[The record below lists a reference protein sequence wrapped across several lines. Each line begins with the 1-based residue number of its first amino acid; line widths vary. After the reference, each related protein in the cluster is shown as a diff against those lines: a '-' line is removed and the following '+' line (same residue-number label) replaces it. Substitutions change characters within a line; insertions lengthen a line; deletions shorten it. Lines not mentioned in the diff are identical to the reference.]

1 LTASGLIG
9 MVFLCKPERIN
20 CIGCCACKQDALT
33 RSLQSEA
40 LTLGLNSVHQFPKEV
55 HMNRRV
61 STAKFICIVAAIG
74 CLMIAC
80 AKPYHFYVKYDLPEP
95 PAQITG
101 QTVYLLVQDTRVTK
115 QFLSEKARN
124 EFDLWDGTFALYHAE
139 KKPAGYTPTYRLTEM
154 IAAAITKRL
163 ESVGVAVSQ
172 EKGPDMPLFELTLDG
187 MQLDLEGRTWVSE
200 FSYQVKLTR
209 DNQKVGRE
217 KVSGK
222 AERTKVMGRR
232 AGELLVGDIIS
243 ESLNKLDI
251 EKLFK
256 NAGL

>member
-1 LTASGLIG
+1 MRQA
-9 MVFLCKPERIN
+9 
-20 CIGCCACKQDALT
+20 
-33 RSLQSEA
+33 RSVLE
-40 LTLGLNSVHQFPKEV
+40 TLF
-55 HMNRRV
+55 
-61 STAKFICIVAAIG
+61 AIVIIL
-74 CLMIAC
+74 LMLIAC
-80 AKPYHFYVKYDLPEP
+80 AKPYHFYVKYDFPEST
-95 PAQITG
+95 AALKDKKVNLQVLDGRDSKI
-101 QTVYLLVQDTRVTK
+101 
-115 QFLSEKARN
+115 FLSEKARS
-124 EFDLWDGTFALYHAE
+124 EFDMWDGSFALYHAE

-172 EKGPDMPLFELTLDG
+172 EKGPDMPIFELTLDG
-187 MQLDLEGRTWVSE
+187 LQLDLEGRTWLSE
-200 FSYQVKLTR
+200 FSYQVKLTL